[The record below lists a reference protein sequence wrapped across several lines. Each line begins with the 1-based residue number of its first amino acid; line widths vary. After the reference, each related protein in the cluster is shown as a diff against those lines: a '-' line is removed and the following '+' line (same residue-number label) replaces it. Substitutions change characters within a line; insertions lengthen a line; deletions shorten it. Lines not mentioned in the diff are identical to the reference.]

1 MSLKANDDLAAAES
15 AVMDNSIDAAVE
27 RRVVR
32 KLDKHFLSLLWFLFL
47 LAFLDRS
54 NIGNARV
61 AGMDKDLSLSSDQY
75 QWLLTVF
82 YIFYILAEPLTLMY
96 KIVSPRTWVPLLVLG
111 WGVAATAQAATRSFG
126 GMMACRALLA
136 TFEAGYGPGT
146 IYLLSFFYLRREIG
160 LRIGL
165 FFSAAPL
172 ATCFAGALAY
182 AITSGH
188 ARLASWRLLFLVEGI
203 PVLVMAAVTYLVMP
217 SSPHDAWFFTDEEK
231 KVALAR
237 GVRQAGQEP
246 RVGKI
251 SWRETFSTLL
261 DLKAWM
267 TAVMYFSCNVAYAS
281 LPVFLPT
288 ILEDLGTS
296 TFRHRLPLYGTNLAV
311 GYSGLNAQG
320 LSAPPYFIS
329 FLVTICS
336 TFIADRTQ
344 QRGLTV
350 ITLALTASAGYVM
363 LAAARSNAAR
373 YAGVYLAAL
382 GLFPTIANVLPW
394 VLSNQGSDE
403 RRGAGIVLL
412 NLVGQCGPLLGTR
425 LYPASER
432 PHYAKGHAICA
443 AFMGFTA
450 LLALCLRCF
459 LVWENRKL
467 AQRCPPVEDAD
478 REGEENYG
486 PSFRYV
492 L

>member
-1 MSLKANDDLAAAES
+1 MSVKAPDDLADADAVATGS
-15 AVMDNSIDAAVE
+15 ANDATVE
-27 RRVVR
+27 RRVVK
-32 KLDKHFLSLLWFLFL
+32 KLDRNFLFLLWFLFL

-96 KIVSPRTWVPLLVLG
+96 KVVSPRAWVPVLVLG
-111 WGVAATAQAATRSFG
+111 WGVAATAQAATRSFA
-126 GMMACRALLA
+126 GMMVCRALLA

-160 LRIGL
+160 LRIGI

-188 ARLASWRLLFLVEGI
+188 SRLANWRLLFLVEGI
-203 PVLVMAAVTYLVMP
+203 PVLVMSVVTYFAMP
-217 SSPHDAWFFTDEEK
+217 SSPQDAWFLDEDEK
-231 KVALAR
+231 RVALAR
-237 GVRQAGQEP
+237 GVRQAGKEP
-246 RVGKI
+246 RVGRI
-251 SWRETFSTLL
+251 SWKETFSTLL
-261 DLKAWM
+261 DLKAWI
-267 TAVMYFSCNVAYAS
+267 TAIMYFSCNVSYAS

-288 ILEDLGTS
+288 ILEDL
-296 TFRHRLPLYGTNLAV
+296 A

-350 ITLALTASAGYVM
+350 ITLALIASAGYVM
-363 LAAARSNAAR
+363 LAAASTNAVR

-425 LYPASER
+425 LYPKSEA
-432 PHYAKGHAICA
+432 PDYTKGHAICA
-443 AFMGFTA
+443 GFMGFTA
-450 LLALCLRCF
+450 LLALCLRCL

-467 AQRCPPVEDAD
+467 AQRCPAVEDEED
-478 REGEENYG
+478 VQGEENYG

>member
-1 MSLKANDDLAAAES
+1 MTIKVRGSFAEAEASPTGNSDDA
-15 AVMDNSIDAAVE
+15 SIE

-32 KLDKHFLSLLWFLFL
+32 KLDRNFLFLLWVLFL

-61 AGMDKDLSLSSDQY
+61 AGMEKDLSLSSDQY
-75 QWLLTVF
+75 QWLLTIF
-82 YIFYILAEPLTLMY
+82 YIFYIIAEPLTLMY
-96 KIVSPRTWVPLLVLG
+96 KAVSPRKWVPLLVLG
-111 WGVAATAQAATRSFG
+111 WGAAATAQAATQSFT
-126 GMMACRALLA
+126 GMMVCRALLA
-136 TFEAGYGPGT
+136 IFEAGYGPGT

-160 LRIGL
+160 LRIGI

-188 ARLASWRLLFLVEGI
+188 SHLANWRLLFLVEGI
-203 PVLVMAAVTYLVMP
+203 PVLIMSVVTYFAMP
-217 SSPHDAWFFTDEEK
+217 NSPHDAWFLTEDEK
-231 KVALAR
+231 RVALAR
-237 GVRQAGQEP
+237 GVRQAGKGP

-251 SWRETFSTLL
+251 SWRETFSALL
-261 DLKAWM
+261 DANAWV
-267 TAVMYFSCNVAYAS
+267 TAIMYFSCNVSYAS

-288 ILEDLGTS
+288 ILEDL
-296 TFRHRLPLYGTNLAV
+296 

-329 FLVTICS
+329 FVVTICS

-350 ITLALTASAGYVM
+350 ITLSLIASAGYVM
-363 LAAARSNAAR
+363 LAVASNNSVR

-382 GLFPTIANVLPW
+382 GLFPTIANILPW
-394 VLSNQGSDE
+394 VLSNQGNDE

-425 LYPASER
+425 LYPKSER
-432 PHYAKGHAICA
+432 PDYVKGHAICA

-450 LLALCLRCF
+450 LLALFLRC
-459 LVWENRKL
+459 LLMWKNRKL
-467 AQRCPPVEDAD
+467 AQRCPAVEDGENI
-478 REGEENYG
+478 EGEENYG

>member
-1 MSLKANDDLAAAES
+1 MSNKVDEELADAEGS
-15 AVMDNSIDAAVE
+15 APVGSNDAAVE
-27 RRVVR
+27 QRVIR
-32 KLDKHFLSLLWFLFL
+32 KLDRNFLLLLWVLFL
-47 LAFLDRS
+47 LSFLDRS

-61 AGMDKDLSLSSDQY
+61 AGMEEDLSLSSDQY
-75 QWLLTVF
+75 QWLLTIF
-82 YIFYILAEPLTLMY
+82 YIFYIIGEPLTLVY
-96 KIVSPRTWVPLLVLG
+96 KVVSPRTWVSFVVLG
-111 WGVAATAQAATRSFG
+111 WGAVATAQAATQSFA
-126 GMMACRALLA
+126 GMMVCRALLA
-136 TFEAGYGPGT
+136 LFEAGYGPGV

-160 LRIGL
+160 LRIGI

-188 ARLASWRLLFLVEGI
+188 SHLANWRLLFLVEGI
-203 PVLVMAAVTYLVMP
+203 PVVLMSVVTYFAMP
-217 SSPHDAWFFTDEEK
+217 SSPQDAWFLNAQEK
-231 KVALAR
+231 GVALAR
-237 GVRQAGQEP
+237 GIRQTGQET
-246 RVGKI
+246 RVGSI
-251 SWRETFSTLL
+251 SWKETFATLL
-261 DLKAWM
+261 DFKAWI
-267 TAVMYFSCNVAYAS
+267 TAIMYFSCNVSYSS

-288 ILEDLGTS
+288 ILQDL
-296 TFRHRLPLYGTNLAV
+296 

-329 FLVTICS
+329 FLVTIGS

-350 ITLALTASAGYVM
+350 ITLSLIACAGYVM
-363 LAAARSNAAR
+363 LAAASTNSVR

-382 GLFPTIANVLPW
+382 GLFPTIANILPW
-394 VLSNQGSDE
+394 VLSNQGNDE

-425 LYPASER
+425 LYPKSQK
-432 PHYAKGHAICA
+432 PDYTKGHAICA

-467 AQRCPPVEDAD
+467 ARRFTAVEDPDDA
-478 REGEENYG
+478 EGEENYG

>member
-1 MSLKANDDLAAAES
+1 MSVKSQDDLNVAEAAPVADSDAAALEL
-15 AVMDNSIDAAVE
+15 
-27 RRVVR
+27 RVVR
-32 KLDKHFLSLLWFLFL
+32 KLDRYFLSLLWFLFL

-75 QWLLTVF
+75 QWLLTIF
-82 YIFYILAEPLTLMY
+82 YIFYIISEPLTFMY
-96 KIVSPRTWVPLLVLG
+96 KVISPRTWVPILVLG
-111 WGVAATAQAATRSFG
+111 WGISATAQAATQSFA
-126 GMMACRALLA
+126 GMMVCRALLA

-160 LRIGL
+160 LRIGI

-188 ARLASWRLLFLVEGI
+188 SHLANWRLLFLVEGI
-203 PVLVMAAVTYLVMP
+203 PVLVMSVVTYLAMP
-217 SSPHDAWFFTDEEK
+217 SSPHDAWFLDENEK
-231 KVALAR
+231 RVALAR
-237 GVRQAGQEP
+237 GVRQAGKGP
-246 RVGKI
+246 R
-251 SWRETFSTLL
+251 
-261 DLKAWM
+261 
-267 TAVMYFSCNVAYAS
+267 
-281 LPVFLPT
+281 
-288 ILEDLGTS
+288 
-296 TFRHRLPLYGTNLAV
+296 V

-329 FLVTICS
+329 FLVTIGS
-336 TFIADRTQ
+336 TFVADRTQ

-350 ITLALTASAGYVM
+350 ITLALIASAGYIM
-363 LAAARSNAAR
+363 LAAASSNSVR
-373 YAGVYLAAL
+373 YGGVYLAAV
-382 GLFPTIANVLPW
+382 GLFPTIANILPW
-394 VLSNQGSDE
+394 VLSNQGNDE

-425 LYPASER
+425 LYPQSEK
-432 PHYAKGHAICA
+432 PHYTKGHAICA

-450 LLALCLRCF
+450 LLALCLR
-459 LVWENRKL
+459 LLLMWENRKL
-467 AQRCPPVEDAD
+467 AEKCPSVEDAD
-478 REGEENYG
+478 NAQGEENYG